1 MCGNSMRENRE
12 IPCSPRKNATW
23 GRTGENHTPV
33 MHEHGKSDS
42 PIVPAKLPNKAEA
55 AEAVEGRGLTEGNA
69 NQQNTPRT
77 QSRNVDVS
85 SALDRMRA
93 VFSLL
98 PEVGAQCGST
108 ARWDLWM
115 GSGVTPIPNPT
126 CARHG
131 AQHHNRYCQP
141 VSESDLGSDLGV
153 KVP

>member
-1 MCGNSMRENRE
+1 
-12 IPCSPRKNATW
+12 
-23 GRTGENHTPV
+23 